1 VSENCVS
8 STERSPAKHRRPY
21 SVAEIF
27 VDGVV
32 HTAALIAGAA
42 GFALLFAL
50 APVQGGAPEY
60 AALIVYAV
68 CFFLMFGFS
77 FAYNMVPDSAVKRW
91 LRRCDH
97 SGIYLM
103 IAGTYTALMALVQ
116 AEWWTVALVV
126 FVWCGAV
133 VGVASKL
140 FMPTRL
146 DRGAVGFYLAL
157 SWSAIVAIKPLAAT
171 LPATALA
178 LIVAGGLIYSAGVP
192 FYVWRSLKFQN
203 AIWHACVALGAALQ
217 FGGVVAAIG
226 APS

>member
-1 VSENCVS
+1 
-8 STERSPAKHRRPY
+8 
-21 SVAEIF
+21 
-27 VDGVV
+27 
-32 HTAALIAGAA
+32 
-42 GFALLFAL
+42 
-50 APVQGGAPEY
+50 
-60 AALIVYAV
+60 
-68 CFFLMFGFS
+68 MFGFS

-116 AEWWTVALVV
+116 AQWWTVALVA
-126 FVWCGAV
+126 FVWCGAI

-140 FMPTRL
+140 FMPTRF

-157 SWSAIVAIKPLAAT
+157 SWSAVVAIKPLSAT

-226 APS
+226 ASS

>member
-1 VSENCVS
+1 MSN
-8 STERSPAKHRRPY
+8 TERSPAKHRRPY

-50 APVQGGAPEY
+50 APVQGGAAEY

-192 FYVWRSLKFQN
+192 FYIWRSLKFQN
-203 AIWHACVALGAALQ
+203 AIWHACVALGALQ

>member
-1 VSENCVS
+1 M
-8 STERSPAKHRRPY
+8 
-21 SVAEIF
+21 
-27 VDGVV
+27 
-32 HTAALIAGAA
+32 
-42 GFALLFAL
+42 
-50 APVQGGAPEY
+50 QGGAAEY

-77 FAYNMVPDSAVKRW
+77 FAYNMVPDFGGQALASPLRPFRHLSDDRRHLHRADGAGAGRNGGRSRW
-91 LRRCDH
+91 SSS
-97 SGIYLM
+97 SGAAPI
-103 IAGTYTALMALVQ
+103 
-116 AEWWTVALVV
+116 
-126 FVWCGAV
+126 